1 MNMLTRRTGI
11 PEKPP
16 RWADRL
22 LEWFCAPHLLEEVQ
36 GDLHERFERNCR
48 LLGIKS
54 ARQQYACEVLSFL
67 RPFALKRQPSKY
79 TTLPLFSN
87 AMLQNYI
94 KIALRNLARNK
105 AYSAINIIGLSIGLA
120 AAMLIMLYTKDE
132 VSYDRFHANNPSI
145 YRITSKDIK
154 PNGDFIYQQPYT
166 GLFPGPKFHAGVPEI
181 TTFVRYKE
189 NRKDLKV
196 GNEVK
201 SQTVHFADASFFSVF
216 TFPLLSGNPKT
227 ALQSP
232 NSVVISEDM
241 AEKSFGTTNVLGK
254 TMSFKTDDSFKPNDT
269 DGFEP
274 YTITGVAK
282 NCPQNSSI
290 KFDVLMPMVV
300 KAEEMTNNENWFS
313 VFMNT
318 FVVLS
323 PHANNKAVEKKMNQV
338 YLADAKESIVSMAK
352 KFGVTNRTVYEL
364 QPFTDMHLSKE
375 LPASNGL
382 VDESN
387 PAFSYILSVIA
398 LFILLIACI
407 NFVNL
412 TVARS
417 LKRAKEIGVRKVVGG
432 ARIQLIIQFLG
443 ESFILCFAAF
453 VFAFVLIELALPTFN
468 QLSNKALALSYLF
481 DNKLVLGYIAIFI
494 ITTLLSGFYPA
505 LVLSGYSPVQTL
517 YSRFNLSGKNYL
529 QKSLVVLQFSLASFL
544 IIASLT
550 IYSQFNYLTNKDLGY
565 DDKNLVIVDKS
576 NLKRSEVNVLKY
588 ELLKNQNIIDVAP
601 KNGGFWG
608 TVAKINGETQLSF
621 AYETVNEVFLPLFK
635 IPIVKGRN
643 FSKAFPSDSTHSVL
657 VNETFVKKAGW
668 KNPIGQVVNF
678 WLDSTKYN
686 VIGVVRDYH
695 YQSLSQEIKPEL
707 FTMKPGNAYARAF
720 IKIKPNTETASLQHI
735 EKVFKKLFP
744 LTPYSYKFMDQE
756 NLKRYE
762 SEEKW
767 KQMMLF
773 GAILTIFISC
783 IGLFGLAT
791 LSAERRTKEIGIRKV
806 LGASVS
812 GIVQLLST
820 DFLKLVSLSFVFA
833 FPAAWYAMQEWL
845 KNYPYR
851 INMSVWVFIVTAVIA
866 ISIAFLTVGWQSL
879 RAAMINPVKSLKTE

>member
-1 MNMLTRRTGI
+1 MNTQ
-11 PEKPP
+11 PP

-36 GDLHERFERNCR
+36 GDLYERYMRDVR
-48 LLGIKS
+48 LLGAPK
-54 ARQQYACEVLSFL
+54 ANQQYSLNVLRFL
-67 RPFALKRQPSKY
+67 RPFALKRQPNPNSQPECR
-79 TTLPLFSN
+79 TTPLFRA
-87 AMLQNYI
+87 AMLENYL
-94 KIALRNLARNK
+94 KIAFRNLTRNK

-132 VSYDRFHANNPSI
+132 VSYDRFHANNPLI
-145 YRITSKDIK
+145 YRITSQNITAAGVPDHK
-154 PNGDFIYQQPYT
+154 QPYT

-181 TTFVRYKE
+181 KAFVRYRE
-189 NRKDLKV
+189 NRRDMKQ
-196 GNEVK
+196 GNEVQ
-201 SQTVHFADASFFSVF
+201 SQTVYYADSSFFSIF

-227 ALQSP
+227 ALQNP
-232 NSVVISEDM
+232 HSVVISEEI
-241 AEKSFGTTNVLGK
+241 AEKSFGTTNAVGK
-254 TMSFKTDDSFKPNDT
+254 TLFFKEDDK
-269 DGFEP
+269 FEP
-274 YTITGVAK
+274 HTVTAVAK
-282 NCPQNSSI
+282 KCPQNSSI
-290 KFDVLMPMVV
+290 KFDVLMPMLV
-300 KAEEMTNNENWFS
+300 KPEEMANNENWFS

-323 PHANNKAVEKKMNQV
+323 PNANLNTVEAKMNQV
-338 YLADAKESIVSMAK
+338 YLADAQEAIKLVTK
-352 KFGVTNRTVYEL
+352 KFGEQGRTQYAL
-364 QPFTDMHLSKE
+364 QPFTDMHLSKD

-387 PAFSYILSVIA
+387 PMFSYILSGIA

-432 ARIQLIIQFLG
+432 ARVQLIIQFLG

-453 VFAFVLIELALPTFN
+453 ALALILIELALPMFN
-468 QLSNKALALSYLF
+468 QLANKALALSYLF
-481 DNKLVLGYIAIFI
+481 DTQLVIGYVALFI
-494 ITTLLSGFYPA
+494 VTSLLSGFYPA
-505 LVLSGYSPVQTL
+505 LILSGYNPVQTL

-550 IYSQFNYLTNKDLGY
+550 IYSQFNYLTSKDLGY

-576 NLKRSEVNVLKY
+576 NLTRSEAK
-588 ELLKNQNIIDVAP
+588 LLKEELQKDQNIVDVAP
-601 KNGGFWG
+601 KNGGTWG
-608 TVAKINGETQLSF
+608 TVAKINGDTQLSF
-621 AYETVNEVFLPLFK
+621 IYETVNETYLPLFK
-635 IPIVKGRN
+635 IPIVQGRN
-643 FSKAFPSDSTHSVL
+643 FSKNFPSDSTHSVL

-668 KNPIGQVVNF
+668 KNPVGQVVDF

-686 VIGVVRDYH
+686 VIGVVKDYH
-695 YQSLSQEIKPEL
+695 FMALNREIGPQL
-707 FTMKPGNAYARAF
+707 FTMKPRNQYGKAF
-720 IKIKPNTETASLQHI
+720 IKIRPNTETASLQSI
-735 EKVFKKLFP
+735 ENVFKKLFP
-744 LTPYSYKFMDQE
+744 LNPYSYKFMDQE
-756 NLKRYE
+756 NIKRYE
-762 SEEKW
+762 SEAKW
-767 KQMMLF
+767 KQMVLF

-806 LGASVS
+806 LGASVT

-820 DFLKLVSLSFVFA
+820 DFLKLVSLSFIFA
-833 FPAAWYAMQEWL
+833 FPAAWYAMSKWL
-845 KNYPYR
+845 ENYPYR
-851 INMSVWVFIVTAVIA
+851 INISVWIFLITAFIS
-866 ISIAFLTVGWQSL
+866 ISIAFLTVSWQSL

>member
-1 MNMLTRRTGI
+1 MNTLKRRTGQ
-11 PEKPP
+11 PP

-36 GDLHERFERNCR
+36 GDLYERFERNTTR
-48 LLGIKS
+48 LGPKL
-54 ARQQYACEVLSFL
+54 AQRQYAWEVVSFL
-67 RPFALKRQPSKY
+67 RPFALKRKQNEYSS
-79 TTLPLFSN
+79 LPLFSID
-87 AMLQNYI
+87 MFQNYL

-145 YRITSKDIK
+145 YRITSRDIT
-154 PNGDFIYQQPYT
+154 PAGIVEHQQPYT

-181 TTFVRYKE
+181 MSFVRYRE
-189 NRKDLKV
+189 NRKDLKL

-201 SQTVHFADASFFSVF
+201 SQTVFFADTSFFSVF
-216 TFPLLSGNPKT
+216 TFPLLSGNPKIV
-227 ALQSP
+227 LQAP
-232 NSVVISEDM
+232 HSVVISEDM
-241 AEKSFGTTNVLGK
+241 AEKSFGTTNVIGK
-254 TMSFKTDDSFKPNDT
+254 TLLFKEDDK
-269 DGFEP
+269 FEP
-274 YTITGVAK
+274 YTVTGVAK

-300 KAEEMTNNENWFS
+300 KGEDMANNENWFS

-318 FVVLS
+318 FVILS
-323 PHANNKAVEKKMNQV
+323 PNASPKVVEAKMNQV
-338 YLADAKESIVSMAK
+338 YLADARESIKLMAK
-352 KFGVTNRTVYEL
+352 KFGVQDKTEYAL

-387 PAFSYILSVIA
+387 PTFSYILSGIA

-432 ARIQLIIQFLG
+432 ARTQLIIQFLG

-453 VFAFVLIELALPTFN
+453 AFALILLELALPTFN
-468 QLSNKALALSYLF
+468 QLANKALALSYLF
-481 DNKLVLGYIAIFI
+481 DTQLIIYYLTLFI
-494 ITTLLSGFYPA
+494 VTSLLAGFYPA
-505 LVLSGYSPVQTL
+505 LVLSGYNPVQTL

-529 QKSLVVLQFSLASFL
+529 QKSLVVLQFTLASFL

-550 IYSQFNYLTNKDLGY
+550 IYSQFNYLTSKDLGY
-565 DDKNLVIVDKS
+565 DDKNLVVVDKS
-576 NLKRSEVNVLKY
+576 NLKRSEVKLLKE
-588 ELLKNQNIIDVAP
+588 ELLKDQNIIDVAP

-608 TVAKINGETQLSF
+608 TVAKINGDTQLSF
-621 AYETVNEVFLPLFK
+621 AYETVNETFLPLFK
-635 IPIVKGRN
+635 IPVMKGRN
-643 FSKAFPSDSTHSVL
+643 FSKSFPSDSTQSVL

-668 KNPIGQVVNF
+668 KNPIGQVVDF

-695 YQSLSQEIKPEL
+695 FASLSQEIKPEL
-707 FTMKPGNAYARAF
+707 FTMKPGNAYAKAF

-735 EKVFKKLFP
+735 ETVFKKLFP
-744 LTPYSYKFMDQE
+744 LSPYSYKFMDQE

-762 SEEKW
+762 SEAKW

-806 LGASVS
+806 LGASIT

-820 DFLKLVSLSFVFA
+820 DFLKLVSLSFIFA
-833 FPAAWYAMQEWL
+833 FPAAWYAMDEWL

-851 INMSVWVFIVTAVIA
+851 INLSVWVFLLTAAIA
-866 ISIAFLTVGWQSL
+866 ISIAFLTVSWQSL
-879 RAAMINPVKSLKTE
+879 RAAMINPIKSLKTE